1 MKCLIYEYWLTFYFK
16 RIEGILNG
24 ELDIQIRTEK
34 KFKRKICED
43 KNTAKDE
50 YNNDMGDWTST
61 KNGYDINR
69 GDGNGTKDRYNND
82 IENGV
87 FKCNIYRLI
96 YNKNKYHII

>member
-1 MKCLIYEYWLTFYFK
+1 
-16 RIEGILNG
+16 
-24 ELDIQIRTEK
+24 
-34 KFKRKICED
+34 
-43 KNTAKDE
+43 
-50 YNNDMGDWTST
+50 MGDWTST
-61 KNGYDINR
+61 KNGYDINNR